1 MRNFTMKNIRGFIDP
16 ISLGFL
22 LSFIGTTTVVVTHD
36 DTANEI
42 VSTAI
47 TQSVSQQVVD
57 TDTKNNFNK

>member
-1 MRNFTMKNIRGFIDP
+1 MKNIRGFIDP

-22 LSFIGTTTVVVTHD
+22 LTFIGTTTVVVTHD